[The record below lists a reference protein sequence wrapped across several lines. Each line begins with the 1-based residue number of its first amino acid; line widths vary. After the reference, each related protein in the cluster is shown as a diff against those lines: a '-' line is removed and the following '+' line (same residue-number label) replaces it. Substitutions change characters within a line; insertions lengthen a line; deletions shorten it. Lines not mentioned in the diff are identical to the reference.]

1 MAPGGAVLV
10 ALALDCLNRSGVH
23 TAPARRIAPILQL
36 TSARAEPIS
45 LGLVLPKITLGATQ
59 WSRVGEKRAGGREE
73 TVPGPGW
80 STVIFGSNILGFR
93 PL

>member
-10 ALALDCLNRSGVH
+10 ALALDCLTRSGVY

-59 WSRVGEKRAGGREE
+59 WSRVGEKRAGGGEKKLCP
-73 TVPGPGW
+73 V
-80 STVIFGSNILGFR
+80 LGGQ
-93 PL
+93 L